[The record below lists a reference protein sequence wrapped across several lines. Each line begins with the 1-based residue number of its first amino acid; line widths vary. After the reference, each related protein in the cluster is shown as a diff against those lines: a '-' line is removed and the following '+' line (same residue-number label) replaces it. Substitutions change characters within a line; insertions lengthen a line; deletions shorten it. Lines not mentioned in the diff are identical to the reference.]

1 MLRPDQRRSLQVPL
15 VWTFAS
21 VVVAVAL
28 HANHLPLWVL
38 GAFALLVVWRAAIG
52 LHGSRL
58 PSAVLRIVAVIA
70 VVLAVFVN
78 FRTLNGVDAG
88 TALLSL
94 MAAMKLLETRS
105 PRDQLVLLLIAY
117 FLVLA
122 AFLYGQQLWL
132 LPIAAAVVWLIT
144 AALLRVVHINV
155 PLPPATI
162 AGLSGRMLVQAL
174 PIMLL
179 LFLLFPRVPGPF
191 WALPT
196 ATQAST
202 GLGDKMAPGDI
213 TELSLSSDVAFRVR
227 FAGAAPP
234 PAQRYWRGP
243 VLHDFD
249 GYTWSRTGG
258 PPLIERLE
266 FAGPQYDYTLMLEPT
281 DNRWV
286 FALDMPVRWNNER
299 ITQGYDYQL
308 VVQDRISE
316 PVTYQMSS
324 RPRYLAA
331 ADHLSRTLTHRDTDF
346 PAERN
351 QRSQAFARQMR
362 AAATSNHTYI
372 EAVLRMFRE
381 QNFYYTLTPSRL
393 DLNSV
398 DDFLFNT
405 RRGFCAHYASAFTL
419 MMRAAGIPARVV
431 TGYQGGEYNRLGDYY
446 IVRQSDAHAWSEVW
460 LRGRGWVRIDP
471 TAAVAPER
479 IERGTA
485 GLGADQPFAQRM
497 MRDNAWLADVR
508 FAWDAVNT
516 LWRENVLQFSSQKQ
530 EQLLEWLGIHEPDWH
545 WLAGLLGAGL
555 FLALALL
562 SLVLAR
568 ELRFHTRDP
577 VQRGYARF
585 CHRLERRG
593 LKRASHEG
601 PLDFLARIARERPDL
616 AGECEPIAGLYIRLR
631 YAGDARKPTLQEF
644 VRRVR
649 AFHPVA
655 RAG

>member
-1 MLRPDQRRSLQVPL
+1 MLRAERRRWLQTPL
-15 VWTFAS
+15 AWTLAS
-21 VVVAVAL
+21 IVAAVAMN
-28 HANHLPLWVL
+28 ANHLPLWVL
-38 GAFALLVVWRAAIG
+38 GAFTLLVLWRSVIG

-58 PSAVLRIVAVIA
+58 PSPVLRIV
-70 VVLAVFVN
+70 VVVALALAVFLGYD
-78 FRTLNGVDAG
+78 TLNGVEAG
-88 TALLSL
+88 TTLLSL
-94 MAAMKLLETRS
+94 MVAMKLLETRS
-105 PRDQLVLLLIAY
+105 PRDQLVLLLTAY

-132 LPIAAAVVWLIT
+132 LPIAAGVVWLIT
-144 AALLRVVHINV
+144 ATLLRVAHINV
-155 PLPPATI
+155 PLPPA
-162 AGLSGRMLVQAL
+162 AVLGLSGRMLVQAL

-196 ATQAST
+196 ATQATT
-202 GLGDKMAPGDI
+202 GLGDTMAPGDI

-249 GYTWSRTGG
+249 GYTWSRGARFDVPG
-258 PPLIERLE
+258 RLE
-266 FAGPQYDYTLMLEPT
+266 TLGLEYDYSLMLEPT
-281 DNRWV
+281 DNFWV
-286 FALDMPVRWNNER
+286 FGLDMPVRWNDER
-299 ITQGYDYQL
+299 IRQGYDYQL
-308 VVQDRISE
+308 VVQGRISE

-324 RPRYLAA
+324 RPRYFAA
-331 ADHLSRTLTHRDTDF
+331 AEKLSTTLTSRDTRY

-351 QRSQAFARQMR
+351 QRSVELAKRMR
-362 AAATSNHTYI
+362 ADATSNQAYI
-372 EAVLRMFRE
+372 DAVLGMFRE
-381 QNFYYTLTPSRL
+381 QSFYYTLSPSRL

-405 RRGFCAHYASAFTL
+405 RRGFCAHFASAFTL
-419 MMRAAGIPARVV
+419 LMRAAGIPARVV
-431 TGYQGGEYNRLGDYY
+431 TGYQGGDYNRLADYY

-471 TAAVAPER
+471 TAAVAPDR

-485 GLGADQPFAQRM
+485 ALGADQPFAERM
-497 MRDNAWLADVR
+497 IRDNAWLADVR

-530 EQLLEWLGIHEPDWH
+530 EQFLKWLGIREPDWH
-545 WLAGLLGAGL
+545 WLAGLLGASL
-555 FLALALL
+555 LVALALL

-568 ELRFHTRDP
+568 ELRFHNRDP
-577 VQRGYARF
+577 VQRSYARF
-585 CHRLERRG
+585 CQRLERRG

-616 AGECEPIAGLYIRLR
+616 AGECEPIADLYIRLR
-631 YAGDARKPTLQEF
+631 YASETAKPTLQEF
-644 VRRVR
+644 VRRVH
-649 AFHPVA
+649 AFHPA
-655 RAG
+655 AQRG